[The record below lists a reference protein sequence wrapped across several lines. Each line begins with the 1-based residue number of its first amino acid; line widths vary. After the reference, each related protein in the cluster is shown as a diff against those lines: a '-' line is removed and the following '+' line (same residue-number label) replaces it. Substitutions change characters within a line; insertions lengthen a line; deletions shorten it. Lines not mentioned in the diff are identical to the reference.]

1 MKIKITLTLS
11 DSKIEQLA
19 LSKWYSSFIWEET
32 NQQTPEDY
40 IRQVYEDIVLADLG
54 NEYVNEARKNRTE
67 AYIAEEI
74 AIRDTAIADIESS
87 IA

>member
-1 MKIKITLTLS
+1 M
-11 DSKIEQLA
+11 
-19 LSKWYSSFIWEET
+19 
-32 NQQTPEDY
+32 
-40 IRQVYEDIVLADLG
+40 VLADLG
-54 NEYVNEARKNRTE
+54 NEYIKEHRKNRTE